1 MKKNVYYSLSVI
13 FIIFLF
19 VLYIGGNTSNLNH
32 VKLNQ
37 IYTTFDELEQESY
50 MIVEIDNIQKQEII
64 NYGGIDFIISE
75 VNLNRSIKNNESVEN
90 IKILQTNVAEDP
102 ILVNN
107 QKYLLFLDEYEG
119 PVASDVYVI
128 LGMYQGQ
135 FKIINDNLIKT
146 GKSEIDTSGESYSRL
161 MEKFESNK

>member
-1 MKKNVYYSLSVI
+1 
-13 FIIFLF
+13 
-19 VLYIGGNTSNLNH
+19 
-32 VKLNQ
+32 
-37 IYTTFDELEQESY
+37 

-128 LGMYQGQ
+128 LGLLKGSKCHMNI
-135 FKIINDNLIKT
+135 FSDNALEAIINTSNGIPRTINKICNASLLIGHTKDVN
-146 GKSEIDTSGESYSRL
+146 EINNDIIMMAVNEIKLG
-161 MEKFESNK
+161 